1 MRKGKCDHEYKK
13 IHQKTYGEPLLEV
26 MLQDHSI
33 SIYLYQ
39 ISAIQLTIRRLRK
52 LRLVELKL
60 QQAF

>member
-1 MRKGKCDHEYKK
+1 MKK
-13 IHQKTYGEPLLEV
+13 NKWVLL
-26 MLQDHSI
+26 L
-33 SIYLYQ
+33 IYLYQ